1 MDQMESSMLMILN
14 FTYLCSHQNVKILNC
29 LEDCINDVCSWFT
42 ANKLMCNSTKSNFIN
57 FSSKFKPTPTSI
69 SIKFGSSILQPVNSI
84 RNLCVIWDSN
94 LSMKQHVSKVCSS
107 AALYLSRIGHIA
119 EYLVKKSK
127 EKLVH
132 AFITSK
138 LDYCNSLLL
147 GLPDKELNRLQR
159 IQNSAARLISGAK
172 KCDHITPVLE
182 SLLWLPINLEF
193 NSRYSL
199 PLSKLFKAVVL
210 YTCVI

>member
-1 MDQMESSMLMILN
+1 MVNINGAYSDSIATRWGVPQGSVLGPLLFNLYISPIDILTAHGSDGIIYADDTQ
-14 FTYLCSHQNVKILNC
+14 FYISIQPPKREKFLNC

-42 ANKLMCNSTKSNFIN
+42 ANKLMCNSTKSNFIY

-119 EYLVKKSK
+119 EYLDKKI
-127 EKLVH
+127 ERE
-132 AFITSK
+132 TSSSFYYK
-138 LDYCNSLLL
+138 
-147 GLPDKELNRLQR
+147 
-159 IQNSAARLISGAK
+159 
-172 KCDHITPVLE
+172 
-182 SLLWLPINLEF
+182 
-193 NSRYSL
+193 
-199 PLSKLFKAVVL
+199 
-210 YTCVI
+210 